1 MKYQLIIAQS
11 PCALLKSY
19 VPKGKCVAIPEKCK
33 KCGLCLAS
41 GCPAITKNEDGTI
54 SIDQTLCNGCGLCMQ
69 NCHFDAIEL
78 KKKGRISH
86 GRNKEY
92 YDSRCRWTGNTS
104 YKPYFRWNY
113 IR

>member
-1 MKYQLIIAQS
+1 MFQRVN
-11 PCALLKSY
+11 ALQFLKN
-19 VPKGKCVAIPEKCK
+19 VK

-78 KKKGRISH
+78 KKKG
-86 GRNKEY
+86 E
-92 YDSRCRWTGNTS
+92 
-104 YKPYFRWNY
+104 
-113 IR
+113 